1 MIRLLDTL
9 IDLYILAVIVRVVL
23 SWINFDP
30 HNPFVKFLIQITEPV
45 LRKIRQAVPS
55 ISGIDFSPMILIL
68 GLHILRNLLLY

>member
-1 MIRLLDTL
+1 MIRLLDAL

-45 LRKIRQAVPS
+45 LSKIRQVVPA
-55 ISGIDFSPMILIL
+55 ISGIDLYTMILIF
-68 GLHILRNLLLY
+68 GLYLLRNLLLY

>member
-30 HNPFVKFLIQITEPV
+30 HNPFVKFLIRITEPV

>member
-1 MIRLLDTL
+1 MVSLLDTL

-30 HNPFVKFLIQITEPV
+30 HNPFVKLLIQITEPV
-45 LRKIRQAVPS
+45 LGKIRQVVPS
-55 ISGIDFSPMILIL
+55 ISGIDLSPMILIL

>member
-1 MIRLLDTL
+1 MISLLDTL
-9 IDLYILAVIVRVVL
+9 IDFYILAVIVRVVL

>member
-1 MIRLLDTL
+1 MISLLDTL

>member
-1 MIRLLDTL
+1 MVRLLDTL

-30 HNPFVKFLIQITEPV
+30 QNQFVKLLIQITEPV
-45 LRKIRQAVPS
+45 LSKIRQVVPS
-55 ISGIDFSPMILIL
+55 ISGIDLSPMILIL

>member
-1 MIRLLDTL
+1 MISLLDTL

-45 LRKIRQAVPS
+45 LKKIRQAVPS

>member
-1 MIRLLDTL
+1 MISLLDTL
-9 IDLYILAVIVRVVL
+9 IDLYILAVIVRAVL

>member
-1 MIRLLDTL
+1 MIRLLDAL

-45 LRKIRQAVPS
+45 LRKIRQVIPP
-55 ISGIDFSPMILIL
+55 ISGIDLSPMILIF
-68 GLHILRNLLLY
+68 GLYILRNLFLY

>member
-1 MIRLLDTL
+1 MIRLLDAL

-45 LRKIRQAVPS
+45 LSKIRQIVRP
-55 ISGIDFSPMILIL
+55 IGGIDLSPMILIF
-68 GLHILRNLLLY
+68 GLYILRNLLLY